1 MVDKN
6 LKKIEKIIK
15 IFTSEPFRQGK
26 DDSEYAKGY
35 VQGIRDAG
43 KRLKLEF
50 TNTKCSDF

>member
-1 MVDKN
+1 MEKN
-6 LKKIEKIIK
+6 LKKVEKIIK

-50 TNTKCSDF
+50 NIKKNHNI